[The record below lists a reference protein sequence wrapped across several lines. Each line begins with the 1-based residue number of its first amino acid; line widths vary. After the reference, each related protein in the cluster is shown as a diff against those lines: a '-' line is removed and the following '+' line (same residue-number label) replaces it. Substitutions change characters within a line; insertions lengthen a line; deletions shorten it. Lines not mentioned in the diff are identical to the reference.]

1 MAEEVVQAKEQV
13 AEAAAPVQE
22 QVEKATGA
30 APGSPLEK
38 AKKTVSD
45 TAEQVQKSQVVTM
58 THQALLA
65 SIGAGVLAKEETE
78 KFLKV
83 LIERGTIAEA
93 ESRKMMK
100 EAMERRKKATKRA
113 MRGSKKAEAE
123 MDKRVED
130 VLARM
135 NIPTKAEIEALS
147 AKITTL
153 TKKVDELKKAQ

>member
-1 MAEEVVQAKEQV
+1 MAEEVVQAKEKV
-13 AEAAAPVQE
+13 AEATAQVQE
-22 QVEKATGA
+22 QVEEAAPA
-30 APGSPLEK
+30 APGSPLDK

-45 TAEQVQKSQVVTM
+45 TAEQVHKSHVVTM
-58 THQALLA
+58 THQALLVG
-65 SIGAGVLAKEETE
+65 IGAGVLAKEETE

-83 LIERGTIAEA
+83 LVERGTIAEA

-113 MRGSKKAEAE
+113 MRGAKKAEVE

>member
-1 MAEEVVQAKEQV
+1 MAEEAI
-13 AEAAAPVQE
+13 PVQE
-22 QVEKATGA
+22 KVEEALSA
-30 APGSPLEK
+30 APPSTLDK

-45 TAEQVQKSQVVTM
+45 TAEHVHKSHIVTM

-83 LIERGTIAEA
+83 LIERGTIAET

-100 EAMERRKKATKRA
+100 EAMEQRKKATKRA
-113 MRGSKKAEAE
+113 MRGAKKAEVE

-135 NIPTKAEIEALS
+135 NIPTKTEIEALS